1 MVENELNLKKQYQE
15 LIRQINEHNDYY
27 YNEDAPKI
35 TDFEYDQL
43 TQELLEIERV
53 HPEWIK
59 VSSPSQKVGGKA
71 KRQAGVLVPHQVPM
85 LSLQDVFSK
94 EAVVDFVNDMKKQLN
109 NPEFVV
115 ERKIDG
121 LYG

>member
-53 HPEWIK
+53 HPK
-59 VSSPSQKVGGKA
+59 SRRK
-71 KRQAGVLVPHQVPM
+71 
-85 LSLQDVFSK
+85 SK
-94 EAVVDFVNDMKKQLN
+94 ETSRCISTSSGSNVKFARCLF
-109 NPEFVV
+109 
-115 ERKIDG
+115 ERSCS
-121 LYG
+121 